1 MDLFQWGVPTVDGSE
16 VLLTTWDLNDG
27 ISPINLTWFSR
38 RISEPSTVLHNLKPG
53 NINLKAGIYIG
64 WIKMLWTCFSPFF
77 RFLTDD
83 LGGSGRAADV
93 LFMTRCLVYCKANC
107 RQGCVW
113 F

>member
-27 ISPINLTWFSR
+27 ISPINLNWFSR
-38 RISEPSTVLHNLKPG
+38 QISEPSTVLHNLKPG

-77 RFLTDD
+77 SLP
-83 LGGSGRAADV
+83 
-93 LFMTRCLVYCKANC
+93 Y
-107 RQGCVW
+107 
-113 F
+113 